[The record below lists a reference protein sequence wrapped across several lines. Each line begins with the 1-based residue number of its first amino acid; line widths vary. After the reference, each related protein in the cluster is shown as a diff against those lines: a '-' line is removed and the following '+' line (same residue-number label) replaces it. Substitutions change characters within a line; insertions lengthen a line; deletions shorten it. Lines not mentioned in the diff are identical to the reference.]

1 MYVRITYDTG
11 GTIFVNEVQPKPTS
25 RGVTTGAPPQT
36 APVAPGSRQYA
47 DLIPLWACRYVVIN
61 GHCVGL
67 ITTSSRSSPIAARQM
82 VQTSCSECPAPPI
95 ESSIAAMLHLASHRV
110 VPQGPPRIS
119 TTHKILD
126 PPTHRSKPK
135 PVVASHRA
143 VPQCPPRISTTHKS
157 LDPSRPLLIDQNL
170 NQSWIH
176 LGPYSWIKT

>member
-67 ITTSSRSSPIAARQM
+67 ITTSSRSSPIAARRM

-95 ESSIAAMLHLASHRV
+95 ESSIATMLHLASHRV

-126 PPTHRSKPK
+126 P
-135 PVVASHRA
+135 
-143 VPQCPPRISTTHKS
+143 
-157 LDPSRPLLIDQNL
+157 SRPLLIDQNL
-170 NQSWIH
+170 NQSWRRIEQFRSARPAYQPPIKAWIH
-176 LGPYSWIKT
+176 LDPYSSIKT